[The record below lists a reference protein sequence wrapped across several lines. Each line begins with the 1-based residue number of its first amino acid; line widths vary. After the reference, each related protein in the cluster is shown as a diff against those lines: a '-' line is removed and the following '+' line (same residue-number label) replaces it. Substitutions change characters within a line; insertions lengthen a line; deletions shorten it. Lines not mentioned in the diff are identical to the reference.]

1 MGLHERHRG
10 SAMMLDHI
18 EDPGRRVT
26 EPISTICDGV
36 QAQHALEHRGV
47 ADTEGRV
54 VDGIPL
60 ERQRG
65 RVRRRFVQL
74 IRDALGE

>member
-1 MGLHERHRG
+1 MT
-10 SAMMLDHI
+10 LDHI

-26 EPISTICDGV
+26 GADLHDLRQRV